1 MAIKGAATAL
11 DMQKQLY
18 YIQELTQKLQDW
30 ERRYWPKI
38 LVPRFL
44 EIFGDYVWGLGDRHL
59 RALHRV
65 TELLARLCRLSFD
78 SYVSF
83 FCFLVCGLRTVALI
97 VLFNPNLDQK
107 SQSTRKPTH
116 IRPKQDVWHPK
127 MLVPVNPSPC
137 EGLLSAMWLVT
148 MVYPLVI

>member
-1 MAIKGAATAL
+1 MFPVSPRSRGMAIKGAATAL

-83 FCFLVCGLRTVALI
+83 FLFSGVRTADCSFDSAFQPQLG
-97 VLFNPNLDQK
+97 PKK
-107 SQSTRKPTH
+107 SKHTQTHTYQAKARRLAPKNVGPHQS
-116 IRPKQDVWHPK
+116 I
-127 MLVPVNPSPC
+127 
-137 EGLLSAMWLVT
+137 T
-148 MVYPLVI
+148 M